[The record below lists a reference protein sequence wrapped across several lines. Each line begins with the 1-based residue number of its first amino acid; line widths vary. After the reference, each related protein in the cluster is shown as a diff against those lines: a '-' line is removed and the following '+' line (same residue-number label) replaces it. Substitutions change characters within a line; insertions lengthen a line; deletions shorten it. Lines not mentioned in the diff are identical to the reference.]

1 MAVVVSPYVGN
12 ARGKL
17 GEGVFYRAK
26 GNTIVRGY
34 NPAPQNRRT
43 VSQQTQRAV
52 FSSAVKFYSRGVQN
66 LFQFAFENKKTTES
80 DYNAFMRYNSQMGM
94 YFGPEQNQN
103 DFYPAIGEWVLSRG
117 SLGNIRTLMVDDSK
131 IVARLYSNWQ
141 SSQEPTTWGQVSELL
156 VGLGFA
162 QGDFLTWL
170 GINTNDLPSSE
181 GEPIEDAIDEP
192 IWTIKQVQID
202 VSSSADPE
210 DLGVFVTFTPSQ
222 LDLSMDVGLDDGT
235 ICGGSIVW
243 SRVVNGSV
251 RVSNS
256 QLQLNALGKLALQYG
271 RSDTWLAIVMEAWN
285 TEQIAILQGS
295 LSQAQRAVQQVQIY
309 VPWTYPC
316 STDAITAGSMLIS
329 EPVSLNDI
337 AEHLRF
343 SIEDLSGQTASVEG
357 EEVQF
362 RFTGASGY
370 IMVVHLVLNGQTII
384 SIELMG
390 DFPDS
395 TVNGIQWV

>member
-17 GEGVFYRAK
+17 GEGVFYRSK
-26 GNTIVRGY
+26 GNTVVRGY

-66 LFQFAFENKKTTES
+66 LFQFAFEGKKTTES
-80 DYNAFMRYNSQMGM
+80 DYNAFMRYNSQLGM

-131 IVARLYSNWQ
+131 IVARLYGNWE
-141 SSQEPTTWGQVSELL
+141 SSQEPQTWGQVSELL

-210 DLGVFVTFTPSQ
+210 DLGVFVTFSTQQ
-222 LDLSMDVGLDDGT
+222 LDLSIDVGLDDGT

-243 SRVVNGSV
+243 SRVINGTV

-271 RSDTWLAIVMEAWN
+271 RSDTWLAIVMEAWD
-285 TEQIAILQGS
+285 TEQVAILQGS
-295 LSQAQRAVQQVQIY
+295 LSQAQRAANEVQLYYSFSLPETLQY
-309 VPWTYPC
+309 
-316 STDAITAGSMLIS
+316 ITGSVVLIS
-329 EPVSLNDI
+329 EPVTLAQI
-337 AEHLRF
+337 AEHFKF
-343 SIEDLSGQTASVEG
+343 SFEGSIPATASVQSSLVVYTVTGVSG
-357 EEVQF
+357 EISITAE
-362 RFTGASGY
+362 
-370 IMVVHLVLNGQTII
+370 ILNGQTVLTIDG
-384 SIELMG
+384 SEDCLEL
-390 DFPDS
+390 
-395 TVNGIQWV
+395 TVNALQWI

>member
-26 GNTIVRGY
+26 GNTVVRGY

-66 LFQFAFENKKTTES
+66 LFQFAFEGKKTTES
-80 DYNAFMRYNSQMGM
+80 DYNAFMRYNSQLGM

-117 SLGNIRTLMVDDSK
+117 SLGNIRTLMVDDSGV
-131 IVARLYSNWQ
+131 VARFYGMWE
-141 SSQEPTTWGQVSELL
+141 SSQEPRTWGQVSELL
-156 VGLGFA
+156 VGLGFV

-202 VSSSADPE
+202 VSSSASPI
-210 DLGVFVTFTPSQ
+210 DLGVFVTFSPSQ
-222 LDLSMDVGLDDGT
+222 LDISMDVGLDDGT

-243 SRVVNGSV
+243 SRVINGTV

-256 QLQLNALGKLALQYG
+256 QLLLNTLGKTALQYG
-271 RSDTWLAIVMEAWN
+271 RSDTWLAIVMEAWDA
-285 TEQIAILQGS
+285 EQVAILQGS
-295 LSQAQRAVQQVQIY
+295 LSQAQRAADVVQIY
-309 VPWTYPC
+309 APWQYPVAVED
-316 STDAITAGSMLIS
+316 TIDNPFLIS
-329 EPVSLNDI
+329 EPVTLQMI

-343 SIEDLSGQTASVEG
+343 SLEDISTMSAAVIGSVVQYTSSGI
-357 EEVQF
+357 
-362 RFTGASGY
+362 SGDLT
-370 IMVVHLVLNGQTII
+370 VRAEVLNGQTLIII
-384 SIELMG
+384 SASG
-390 DFPDS
+390 DFFQS
-395 TVNGIQWV
+395 TLNGINWV